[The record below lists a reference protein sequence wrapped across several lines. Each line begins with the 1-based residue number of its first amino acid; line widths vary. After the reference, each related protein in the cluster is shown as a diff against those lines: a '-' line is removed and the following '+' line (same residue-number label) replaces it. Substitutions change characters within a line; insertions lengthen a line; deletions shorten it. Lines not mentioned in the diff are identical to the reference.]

1 MKQMWQAQLA
11 RIDGLSLR
19 ERVFLFVSILVS
31 CAALVDT
38 LWLSPA
44 QTVHKQLQVRF
55 EKQNAELQRMRD
67 TITATAK
74 PADASL
80 ALQAELAQVSAQSEQ
95 VNQAVRQLIP
105 GAADSTPLAQALVHL
120 LRSHAGLTL
129 VRAAALAPEVA
140 GPGSSTGSLPAGL
153 TRQGV
158 ALTVAGRYVDLTR
171 YVASL
176 EAAMPYVR
184 WGEMAL
190 KREKGLP
197 ELSLKLFLLGEVAR

>member
-1 MKQMWQAQLA
+1 MKQLWQAQLA
-11 RIDGLSLR
+11 RIDSLSLR
-19 ERVFLFVSILVS
+19 ERVFLFISILVS

-55 EKQNAELQRMRD
+55 EKQSVELQRMRD
-67 TITATAK
+67 IVKATAK
-74 PADASL
+74 PADASMG
-80 ALQAELAQVSAQSEQ
+80 LQAELATIAAQSEQ
-95 VNQAVRQLIP
+95 VEQAVRQLIP

-129 VRAAALAPEVA
+129 VKMTALAPEVA
-140 GPGSSTGSLPAGL
+140 GPGSNTGSLPAGL

-158 ALTVAGRYVDLTR
+158 ALTVAGSYADLIR

-176 EAAMPYVR
+176 EAAMPFVR
-184 WGEMAL
+184 WGEMNL
-190 KREKGLP
+190 KRDKTLP
-197 ELSLKLFLLGEVAR
+197 ELTLKLFLLGEVAR